1 MIMLSL
7 FPDFK
12 LTGAQSDLD
21 LKQAFG
27 SVPKWTIEDYG

>member
-1 MIMLSL
+1 MIMHSL

-12 LTGAQSDLD
+12 LTGAQLDLD